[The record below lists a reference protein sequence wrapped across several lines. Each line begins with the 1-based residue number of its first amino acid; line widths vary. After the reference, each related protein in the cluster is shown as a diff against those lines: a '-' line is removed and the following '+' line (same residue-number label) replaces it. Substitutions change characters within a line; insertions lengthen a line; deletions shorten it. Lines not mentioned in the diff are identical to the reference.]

1 MIPQIKKAEI
11 IQNLQQ
17 VPMQSVYGLGIK
29 FFLDNVIP
37 KADDDFKRILR
48 EIKTDI
54 KDGPNHMKEIL
65 GNSFSYF
72 NAVQL

>member
-11 IQNLQQ
+11 LQKLNQ
-17 VPMQSVYGLGIK
+17 VPMQTVYALGIK

-37 KADDDFKRILR
+37 KADDDFKRIVNS
-48 EIKTDI
+48 IKSDI

-65 GNSFSYF
+65 GDSFNYF
-72 NAVQL
+72 NGVQL